1 MSIVGISVG
10 HQNSYISVGR
20 AGGIESVL
28 NEQSERATPYASI
41 FIFNINA
48 FYDYAINLSYWIF

>member
-10 HQNSYISVGR
+10 YQNSYISVGR

-41 FIFNINA
+41 SIFNINA
-48 FYDYAINLSYWIF
+48 FL